1 MSQQLNL
8 NDPSLRQNPYPIYK
22 IFRESEPVFWS
33 ESLQAW
39 IFFKYDD
46 IHTLLQEPRVVA
58 RRHHT
63 WLNLAPPER
72 REQLQPVIEVL
83 SRWLL
88 FFDGSDHTRL
98 RKLMNQGF
106 APKVIEGLLPTI
118 QGVATNLV
126 EQLASQRQFD
136 AASQFAHLQPVIVIS
151 NMLGVHP
158 TDYGKVQ
165 QWSDDISYFFTS
177 IPIPSDACD
186 GVIVSIFEMIDYL
199 KDVVAERRAMPQDD
213 FLSVLIHAE
222 EDGDVIHAE
231 DLFANLVLLLMAGHE
246 TTRNLIG
253 NAIHLLLM
261 HPNMLQSVKLDAF
274 FWDKVIDETL
284 RFDSPVQILSR
295 LAGEDLEVRGQPIRQ
310 GQPLFLVLGS
320 GNHDPAHFADGDRFD
335 IERH

>member
-1 MSQQLNL
+1 M
-8 NDPSLRQNPYPIYK
+8 
-22 IFRESEPVFWS
+22 V
-33 ESLQAW
+33 
-39 IFFKYDD
+39 FFKYDD
-46 IHTLLQEPRVVA
+46 IHTLLHEPRVKA
-58 RRHHT
+58 RRHLT
-63 WLNLAPPER
+63 WFDLAPPEK

-88 FFDGSDHTRL
+88 FFDGSAHTRL

-106 APKVIEGLLPTI
+106 VPKVIESLLPTV
-118 QGVATNLV
+118 QKVTTNLV

-151 NMLGVHP
+151 DMLGVLP

-177 IPIPSDACD
+177 IPIPADACD
-186 GVIVSIFEMIDYL
+186 AVIVGIFEMIDYL
-199 KDVVAERRAMPQDD
+199 KNVVAERRARPQDD
-213 FLSVLIHAE
+213 FLSALIHAE

-253 NAIHLLLM
+253 NAIHLLLT
-261 HPNMLQSVKLDAF
+261 HPNLLQSVKLDRF
-274 FWDKVIDETL
+274 LWDNVIDETL

-295 LAGEDLEVRGQPIRQ
+295 LAGEDLEVRGQTIRK

-320 GNHDPAHFADGDRFD
+320 GNHDPIHFADGDRFD
-335 IERH
+335 IEREAETHHLAFGSGPHYCIDSI